1 MASGGRR
8 HTQQG
13 RPAGAAGAPDRAA
26 GASDRDARAREEY
39 FNAGQL
45 KLIWLKFKSHRW
57 ARAAL
62 AVLALL
68 YVLVIF
74 NGFFEINDP
83 VERSPDFRFLPPAR
97 IHLFDREGRFR
108 PVVYQ
113 ITSQL
118 NWETLEREFTPDL
131 DTETPLRLFVRG
143 HEYDLFG
150 LIPSTLHLVGT
161 GTPEVL
167 WYPLGTDSQGRDLFS
182 RIVRGSAIS
191 LTIGLVA
198 IVISWV
204 LGITIGCISGYFGGA
219 TDTIIQR
226 LIEVFMS
233 FPTLPLWMAL
243 SAALPLEWGIVQV
256 YFAITLILSVFAWTG
271 LARAVRSKFLAL
283 REEEYVVAA
292 KLDGAPVR
300 RQLFRHMLPSFAS
313 HLIVEGSN
321 RVPALILGET
331 ALSFLGIGMR
341 APAISWGVLI
351 QEAQNVSV
359 VALRPWLLIPAL
371 MVIFTVVA
379 FQFLGDGL
387 RDAMDPYR

>member
-1 MASGGRR
+1 MATERR
-8 HTQQG
+8 LQHTPEEQRQ
-13 RPAGAAGAPDRAA
+13 AGKSATGPRDREAQ
-26 GASDRDARAREEY
+26 AREAY

-62 AVLALL
+62 VVLGMF
-68 YVLVIF
+68 YVMVIF

-83 VERSPDFRFLPPAR
+83 VERRADFRFLPPAR
-97 IHLFDREGRFR
+97 VHLFDQEGRFR

-113 ITSQL
+113 ITSEL
-118 NWETLEREFTPDL
+118 NWETLVREFTPDL
-131 DTETPLRLFVRG
+131 DTETPLRLFVHG

-150 LIPSTLHLVGT
+150 LIPSTLHLTGT
-161 GTPEVL
+161 GTLDVL

-191 LTIGLVA
+191 LTIGLVS

-204 LGITIGCISGYFGGA
+204 LGITIGSISGYFGG
-219 TDTIIQR
+219 TVDTVVQR
-226 LIEVFMS
+226 VIEVFMS

-243 SAALPLEWGIVQV
+243 SASLPLDWGILQV
-256 YFAITLILSVFAWTG
+256 YLAITIILSIFGWTG
-271 LARAVRSKFLAL
+271 LARTVRSKFLSL

-321 RVPALILGET
+321 RVPAMILGET

>member
-1 MASGGRR
+1 MSMASERGERALQEQREAGR
-8 HTQQG
+8 
-13 RPAGAAGAPDRAA
+13 APGPRDREAE
-26 GASDRDARAREEY
+26 AREAY

-45 KLIWLKFKSHRW
+45 KLVWLKFKSHRW
-57 ARAAL
+57 ARVAL
-62 AVLALL
+62 VVLAAF
-68 YVLVIF
+68 YVVVIF

-83 VERSPDFRFLPPAR
+83 VERRPDFRFLPPAR
-97 IHLFDREGRFR
+97 IHLFDQEGRFR
-108 PVVYQ
+108 PVVYE

-131 DTETPLRLFVRG
+131 ESETPLRLFVHG

-150 LIPSTLHLVGT
+150 FIPSTLHFVGT

-191 LTIGLVA
+191 LTIGLVS
-198 IVISWV
+198 ILISWV
-204 LGITIGCISGYFGGA
+204 LGITIGSISGYFGG
-219 TDTIIQR
+219 TVDNIIQR

-243 SAALPLEWGIVQV
+243 SASLPLDWGIIQV
-256 YFAITLILSVFAWTG
+256 YLAITIILSIFGWTG
-271 LARAVRSKFLAL
+271 LARTVRSKFLSL

-321 RVPALILGET
+321 RIPAMILGET

>member
-1 MASGGRR
+1 MATQSEPIGRGRVQGRR
-8 HTQQG
+8 
-13 RPAGAAGAPDRAA
+13 DRSAESQEA
-26 GASDRDARAREEY
+26 Y
-39 FNAGQL
+39 FKAGQM
-45 KLIWLKFKSHRW
+45 KLIWLKFKAHRW

-62 AVLALL
+62 IALAVFYSL
-68 YVLVIF
+68 VLF
-74 NGFFEINDP
+74 SGFFEINGP
-83 VERSPDFRFLPPAR
+83 IERRPDFRFLPPAP
-97 IHLFDREGRFR
+97 IHLFDQEGRFR

-118 NWETLEREFTPDL
+118 NWETLEREFTSDL
-131 DTETPLRLFVRG
+131 DTETPLRVFVHG

-150 LIPSTLHLVGT
+150 FIPSTLHLVGT
-161 GTPEVL
+161 GTPDVL
-167 WYPLGTDSQGRDLFS
+167 WFPLGTDSQGRDLFS
-182 RIVRGSAIS
+182 RIVRGAVIS
-191 LTIGLVA
+191 LSIGLVS

-204 LGITIGCISGYFGGA
+204 LGITIGSISGYFGG
-219 TDTIIQR
+219 TVDNIIQR

-243 SAALPLEWGIVQV
+243 SASLPLDWGPVRV
-256 YFAITLILSVFAWTG
+256 YFMVTVILSILGWTG
-271 LARAVRSKFLAL
+271 LARTVRSKFLSL
-283 REEEYVVAA
+283 REEEYVIAA

-321 RVPALILGET
+321 RVPAMILGET

-341 APAISWGVLI
+341 PPAISWGVLI
-351 QEAQNVSV
+351 QESQNVSV

>member
-1 MASGGRR
+1 MATEQRPQHTPQELGKAGRSATGPR
-8 HTQQG
+8 D
-13 RPAGAAGAPDRAA
+13 REAA
-26 GASDRDARAREEY
+26 AREAY

-45 KLIWLKFKSHRW
+45 KLIWLKFRSHRW

-62 AVLALL
+62 VVLGMF
-68 YVLVIF
+68 YVMVIF

-83 VERSPDFRFLPPAR
+83 VERRPDFRFLPPAR
-97 IHLFDREGRFR
+97 VHLFDQEGRFR

-113 ITSQL
+113 ITSEL
-118 NWETLEREFTPDL
+118 NWETLVREFTPDL
-131 DTETPLRLFVRG
+131 DTETPLRLFVHG

-150 LIPSTLHLVGT
+150 LIPSTLHLTGT
-161 GTPEVL
+161 GTLDVL

-191 LTIGLVA
+191 LTIGLVS

-204 LGITIGCISGYFGGA
+204 LGITIGSISGYFGG
-219 TDTIIQR
+219 TVDTVVQR
-226 LIEVFMS
+226 VIEVFMS

-243 SAALPLEWGIVQV
+243 SASLPLDWGILQV
-256 YFAITLILSVFAWTG
+256 YLAITIILSIFGWTG
-271 LARAVRSKFLAL
+271 LARTVRSKFLSL

-321 RVPALILGET
+321 RVPAMILGET

>member
-1 MASGGRR
+1 MASERSRQHTLQEPGQTGGSATGRR
-8 HTQQG
+8 
-13 RPAGAAGAPDRAA
+13 DRETE
-26 GASDRDARAREEY
+26 AREAY
-39 FNAGQL
+39 FSAGQL

-62 AVLALL
+62 VVLALFYAL
-68 YVLVIF
+68 VLF
-74 NGFFEINDP
+74 TGFFEINDP
-83 VERSPDFRFLPPAR
+83 IERRPDFRFLPPAR
-97 IHLFDREGRFR
+97 VHLFDQEGRFR

-113 ITSQL
+113 ITSEL
-118 NWETLEREFTPDL
+118 NWDTLVREFTPDL
-131 DTETPLRLFVRG
+131 DTETPLRLFVHG

-150 LIPSTLHLVGT
+150 FIPSTLHLIGT

-182 RIVRGSAIS
+182 RIVRGSTIS
-191 LTIGLVA
+191 LTIGLVS

-204 LGITIGCISGYFGGA
+204 LGITIGGISGYFGG
-219 TDTIIQR
+219 TVDNIIQR
-226 LIEVFMS
+226 VIEVFMS

-243 SAALPLEWGIVQV
+243 SASLPLDWGIVQV
-256 YFAITLILSVFAWTG
+256 YLGITIVLSVFGWTG
-271 LARAVRSKFLAL
+271 LARTVRSKFLSL

-321 RVPALILGET
+321 RIPAMILGET

>member
-1 MASGGRR
+1 MASERRLQHTTQEQEPVGRS
-8 HTQQG
+8 G
-13 RPAGAAGAPDRAA
+13 AGPRDREAQ
-26 GASDRDARAREEY
+26 AREAY

-57 ARAAL
+57 ARVAL
-62 AVLALL
+62 VVLGMF
-68 YVLVIF
+68 YVMVIF

-83 VERSPDFRFLPPAR
+83 VERRPDFRFLPPAR
-97 IHLFDREGRFR
+97 VHLFDQEGRFR

-113 ITSQL
+113 ITSEL
-118 NWETLEREFTPDL
+118 NWETLVREFTPDR
-131 DTETPLRLFVRG
+131 DTETPLRLFVHG

-150 LIPSTLHLVGT
+150 LIPSTLHLTGT
-161 GTPEVL
+161 GTLEVL

-191 LTIGLVA
+191 LTIGLFS

-204 LGITIGCISGYFGGA
+204 LGITIGSISGYFGG
-219 TDTIIQR
+219 TVDTVVQR
-226 LIEVFMS
+226 VIEVFMS

-243 SAALPLEWGIVQV
+243 SASLPLDWGIIQV
-256 YFAITLILSVFAWTG
+256 YLAITIILSIFGWTG
-271 LARAVRSKFLAL
+271 LARTVRSKFLSL

-321 RVPALILGET
+321 RVPAMILGET

-359 VALRPWLLIPAL
+359 VALRPWLLLPAL